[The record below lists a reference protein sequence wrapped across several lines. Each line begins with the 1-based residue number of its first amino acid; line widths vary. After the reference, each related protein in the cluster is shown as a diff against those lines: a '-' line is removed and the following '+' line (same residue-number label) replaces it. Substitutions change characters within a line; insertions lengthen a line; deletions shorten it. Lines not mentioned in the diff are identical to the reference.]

1 MKPVKRIDNVRPSR
15 RPPARPGAAPWA
27 VLPAFVAVYA
37 AVALAWG
44 VPRWIGLA
52 YLGMSLVCFTVYAAD
67 KAAARAGRWRT
78 SEATLH
84 VLALACGWPGA
95 LLAQQLLRHKSRK
108 AEFRAV
114 FWVTVVLN
122 TAAFVALNSPM
133 GWRSI

>member
-1 MKPVKRIDNVRPSR
+1 MKRIDNVRRSH
-15 RPPARPGAAPWA
+15 RPPAKPGAAPWA
-27 VLPAFVAVYA
+27 VLPVFLAVYA

-44 VPRWIGLA
+44 VPRWLGLA

-84 VLALACGWPGA
+84 ALALACGWPGA

-108 AEFRAV
+108 TEFRVV
-114 FWVTVVLN
+114 FWVTVMLN
-122 TAAFVALNSPM
+122 SAAFVALNSPM